1 MRGVVVGVIV
11 RVDGLVLSGGER
23 VDGLVFSGGL
33 DGEVERD
40 VEGGD
45 VVVELF

>member
-1 MRGVVVGVIV
+1 VRGVVVGVIV

-23 VDGLVFSGGL
+23 VDGL

>member
-1 MRGVVVGVIV
+1 MRGVVVE
-11 RVDGLVLSGGER
+11 VDGLVLSGGER
-23 VDGLVFSGGL
+23 VDGLVLSGGL
-33 DGEVERD
+33 DGEIKRD